1 MADSQ
6 IAPGYPFGA
15 TTSSKSFVIV
25 LVCII
30 ALILL
35 SAFHILMKRWR
46 DEKDAAMRQ
55 RAVLAAPT
63 MPIAVDPMTELF
75 FRSTTSLSITDVAQ
89 PPPPAY
95 TPKDQHLE
103 FADDPP
109 PPPFSPSIP
118 STSFLTTPQRA
129 ARPDHTVNSGTRE
142 PLLGHS
148 NGSSHQDSSSGGF
161 AFTVEDL
168 GPLTDPTGPKLPRD
182 LGGIDKLCLGLR
194 VDPKVGLNSDEADDD
209 SVGNSGN
216 AKFAARSK
224 AFGSNILPEAQSA
237 SFFSLVK
244 KAYNDRTLILLSIA
258 ALVSLAV
265 SIYEDYGPHHP
276 EDEPRVGWVEGA
288 AILAAVAAVV
298 FTNAINDYQKER
310 QFRKLNAKKDDRSVK
325 LLRDGREQEVNVK
338 LVQVG
343 DIMLMEPGD
352 LLAVDGVI
360 IKSYNITCDESSAT
374 GESDAL
380 KKDAD
385 ENCYVISGSKVLDGS
400 GSMLV
405 TAVGTNSFFG
415 KTMMAMRESSP
426 EETPLQIKLDHLAE
440 SIAKLGMAAAVAML
454 VSLVV
459 KYFVQ
464 KSLSED
470 PFPSGADVFSDMV
483 KIVIQAITI
492 VVVAVPEGLPM
503 AVTLALAYA
512 TTQML
517 KDNNLVRVLS
527 ACETMGNAT
536 TVCSD
541 KTGTLTQNK
550 MTIVEGTLSLLTF
563 SGQDAAKSWKRDV
576 RPEVANIVIEG
587 IALNSSAFEDK
598 DENGNLAFIGSKTES
613 ALLGFIK
620 FLGASYSNIRSDI
633 KVVKMYPFSSAK
645 KTMACVVEMPQGR
658 EKYRLYVKGA
668 SEIVLGS
675 CTHYVDSEGETRPL
689 DENSRSKFDQIISQY
704 ADKALRTIAL
714 SYRDVSSSEFKKFSD
729 EESPNA
735 KLICLGI
742 VGIQDPLR
750 PGVIESVRD
759 FAKAGV
765 TVRMITGDNI
775 QTARAIA
782 KNAGILING
791 GLAMTGP
798 EFRALSKE
806 EQTEAVK
813 RLQVLARSSPTDKTI
828 VVRRLQELGEVVAVT
843 GDGTNDGPAL
853 KMADV
858 GFSMGITGTEVAKE
872 ASAIVLM
879 DDNFSSILKALMW
892 GRAVN
897 DSVRKFLQFQLTVN
911 ITAVVL
917 SFVSAIF
924 SEDNQSVL
932 SAVQLLWVNLIM
944 DTLAALALAT
954 EPPSAD
960 VLDRLPTS
968 KRASL
973 INFNM
978 WKMILGQAIFQIA
991 LNLALLRF
999 GAQLF
1004 HLQAQDGTL
1013 SRENLS
1019 VLRSMIFN
1027 TFVFLQVFN
1036 ELNCRRIDDSLNI
1049 FKNLHNNKIFILVQ
1063 VIVIGFQFVIIQYG
1077 GQAFKTVPLTG
1088 QQWLITIAIG
1098 SLSLPVGLFLRL
1110 LPESL
1115 IPESVISHT
1124 PEERQPLVST
1134 ARMRWEGATSQIANQ
1149 GRFFEAIRKKK
1160 NVRRQ
1165 KDDDAAKSSL
1175 WHKYGAIGSGN

>member
-1 MADSQ
+1 M
-6 IAPGYPFGA
+6 P
-15 TTSSKSFVIV
+15 
-25 LVCII
+25 
-30 ALILL
+30 
-35 SAFHILMKRWR
+35 R
-46 DEKDAAMRQ
+46 DQA
-55 RAVLAAPT
+55 
-63 MPIAVDPMTELF
+63 
-75 FRSTTSLSITDVAQ
+75 S
-89 PPPPAY
+89 
-95 TPKDQHLE
+95 
-103 FADDPP
+103 
-109 PPPFSPSIP
+109 
-118 STSFLTTPQRA
+118 
-129 ARPDHTVNSGTRE
+129 RE

-148 NGSSHQDSSSGGF
+148 NGQSARAGNNGGF
-161 AFTVEDL
+161 AYTVEDL
-168 GPLTDPTGPKLPRD
+168 APLTDPTSPKLPSQM
-182 LGGIDKLCLGLR
+182 GGIAKICEGLK
-194 VDPKVGLNSDEADDD
+194 VDPKVGLHSDEASEHSTGHSDQ
-209 SVGNSGN
+209 V
-216 AKFAARSK
+216 KFAARSK
-224 AFGSNILPEAQSA
+224 AFGRNILPTVQSA
-237 SFFSLVK
+237 SFWSLVK

-258 ALVSLAV
+258 ALVSLGV

-276 EDEPRVGWVEGA
+276 KDEPRVGWVEGA

-310 QFRKLNAKKDDRSVK
+310 QFRKLNAKKDDRCVK

-338 LVQVG
+338 EVQVG

-352 LLAVDGVI
+352 LLAVDGI
-360 IKSYNITCDESSAT
+360 ILKSHNITCDESSAT
-374 GESDAL
+374 GESDAM
-380 KKDAD
+380 KKDP
-385 ENCYVISGSKVLDGS
+385 EEKCYIISGSKVLDGS
-400 GSMLV
+400 GQMLV

-415 KTMMAMRESSP
+415 KTMMAMREATP
-426 EETPLQIKLDHLAE
+426 EETPLQIKLDILAE

-454 VSLVV
+454 VTLIV

-464 KSLSED
+464 ASLSNE
-470 PFPSGADVFSDMV
+470 PFPPGDVIFSDMV

-550 MTIVEGTLSLLTF
+550 MTIVEGTLSLLPF
-563 SGQDAAKSWKRDV
+563 VGLDKAKIWKSEV
-576 RPEVANIVIEG
+576 NPEVAQIIIEG

-598 DENGNLAFIGSKTES
+598 DERGNLAFIGSKTES

-633 KVVKMYPFSSAK
+633 KVVKVYPFSSMK
-645 KTMACVVEMPQGR
+645 KTMSCVVETPGGH

-675 CTHYVDSEGETRPL
+675 CTHYVDSEGNTKSL
-689 DENSRSKFDQIISQY
+689 DDTARSKFDQIISQY

-714 SYRDVSSSEFKKFSD
+714 SYRDVSSHDFKKFND
-729 EESPNA
+729 EEAPNA
-735 KLICLGI
+735 KLVCLGI

-750 PGVIESVRD
+750 PGVVESVRD

-782 KNAGILING
+782 KNAGILIKG

-806 EQTEAVK
+806 DQTVAVK

-879 DDNFSSILKALMW
+879 DDNFSSILKSLMW

-917 SFVSAIF
+917 SFISAVA
-924 SEDNQSVL
+924 SDDNQSVL

-954 EPPSAD
+954 EPPSAE
-960 VLDRLPTS
+960 VLKRHPTS
-968 KRASL
+968 KTAPL

-991 LNLALLRF
+991 LNLSLLKF
-999 GAQLF
+999 GGALF
-1004 HLQAQDGTL
+1004 HLQSKDG
-1013 SRENLS
+1013 SIS
-1019 VLRSMIFN
+1019 DKHMAVLRTMIFN
-1027 TFVFLQVFN
+1027 IFVFLQVFN
-1036 ELNCRRIDDSLNI
+1036 ELNCRRIDDTINV
-1049 FKNLHNNKIFILVQ
+1049 FKNLLHNKIFILVQ
-1063 VIVIGFQFVIIQYG
+1063 FVVITGQFLIVQFG

-1088 QQWLITIAIG
+1088 QQWLITLLIG

-1110 LPESL
+1110 LPARL
-1115 IPESVISHT
+1115 IPESVVSHKS
-1124 PEERQPLVST
+1124 EEREPLVST
-1134 ARMRWEGATSQIANQ
+1134 ARLRWEGSSRQVEDTNK
-1149 GRFFEAIRKKK
+1149 FFDAIRKNKYGGHS
-1160 NVRRQ
+1160 RQ
-1165 KDDDAAKSSL
+1165 PQGDATESL
-1175 WHKYGAIGSGN
+1175 WQKTFKNIGSN